1 MYKNKKIISSL
12 LIFLMLIGFG
22 NISLAKTGNEKIDWL
37 VEREFVVGSGNG
49 DLNLNGVLTREEAAT
64 IIVRALGK
72 ESLAPLYQSV
82 ENKFTDMNTK
92 VWSNGVVNMAVE
104 QGIVN
109 GYPDSTFRPKEN
121 ISYQE
126 IITMLVKAK
135 GGLTEKEI
143 KSAPWPTS
151 YILKAGELGILDGI
165 KLDDVK
171 SKITRLK
178 AFEMLYN
185 TVAKEVIEA
194 EEKGMYSYKALVT
207 EVERV
212 YAIDKNEMGLVI
224 LQTAEG
230 NKYRV
235 NDYTRVRFNN
245 IDSVDDLLGK
255 VIKVKLDENNN
266 VKGYEVDNSYKYI
279 SGLVEFKRNE
289 ITLDKN
295 TYDLGSSKLQAVYHN
310 DKTTSYADLYSN
322 GKSDFARITLDKDK
336 VIAIESFEFSKVEPI
351 EKIDGNKV
359 KFTDGRT
366 EVVDRAITIQ
376 DDKLVQTNLKD
387 VKELNIGH
395 IYNDNKILVS
405 KEIGL
410 KGKLDNVVSR
420 DGKDVIVR
428 IDDKEYKVSNKFN
441 MLYSS
446 DGKEFIALDSAKAYD
461 DLYLLRGQEVV
472 YGLDAAKNIKYIVS
486 SKPQNEA
493 FYIVDRA
500 LTKDVRL
507 IDSSG
512 NKVEF
517 EIDLKTKLENTS
529 GGKIELKNLS
539 SGDLVYVLRD
549 GKYIEK
555 VVLVKEYNTIKNSSV
570 KVEKDSN
577 GKFDI
582 GRKYIVNKDAIS
594 LLFYEEGNEL
604 KEVKAL
610 TLDKLLQNA
619 STDSNLRVFMFSD
632 YEFDKMKLSK
642 NIITSG
648 EENRIN
654 LMIFTGF
661 KQTTEGTREE
671 LVKLRYDFKAN
682 FDDEIEGFIGSELVK
697 IKLDKNTKL
706 PNLTVGEYI
715 KIYINSEDK
724 IIKGEIVFR
733 DSDNF
738 IEVVSVDIGSGKL
751 IEITVMENG
760 KAKSYW
766 VAKEHIEMGTTKK
779 GSFVKLH
786 LNTDG
791 EVDIILV
798 K

>member
-72 ESLAPLYQSV
+72 ESLAPLYQGV

-151 YILKAGELGILDGI
+151 YILKAGELGILEGI

-171 SKITRLK
+171 SKITRIK

-245 IDSVDDLLGK
+245 INSVDDLLGK

-279 SGLVEFKRNE
+279 SGLVEFKKNE

-366 EVVDRAITIQ
+366 VVVDRAITIQ
-376 DDKLVQTNLKD
+376 DDKLVQTNLND

-446 DGKEFIALDSAKAYD
+446 DGKEFIDLDSTKAYN

-500 LTKDVRL
+500 LTKDIRL

-555 VVLVKEYNTIKNSSV
+555 VILVKEYNTIKNSSV

-619 STDSNLRVFMFSD
+619 SIDSNLRVFMFSD

-697 IKLDKNTKL
+697 IKLDKYTKL
-706 PNLTVGEYI
+706 PNLTVGDYI

-738 IEVVSVDIGSGKL
+738 IEVVSVDIRSGKL

-791 EVDIILV
+791 EVDTILV